1 MDFLEYLS
9 VQHKIML
16 NPQQEQAVLTID
28 GATLLLA
35 VPGSGKTT
43 VIITRLGNMIFNHQ
57 IPPERILNITFS
69 RASAR
74 DMKLR
79 FTKIFGSSLGERVEF
94 NTMHA
99 FCNNVIIECYKY
111 DNLTKPEITS
121 NSFSMI
127 KKIYIDRTKTYGGDE
142 VIKNIINKISYSTNM
157 LLPPE
162 KVKEIEVAGCDFY
175 GIYNEYM

>member
-57 IPPERILNITFS
+57 IPPELILNISFS
-69 RASAR
+69 RASAHDLKSR
-74 DMKLR
+74 FVKL
-79 FTKIFGSSLGERVEF
+79 FGPDPDGRVEIR
-94 NTMHA
+94 TIHS
-99 FCNNVIIECYKY
+99 FCLKVLKECYSAENKVVPKLIE
-111 DNLTKPEITS
+111 DH
-121 NSFSMI
+121 FSRI
-127 KKIYIDRTKTYGGDE
+127 KKLYVEQTKKYIGDE
-142 VIKNIINKISYSTNM
+142 IIKEIIQKISYSTNM
-157 LLPPE
+157 LLPLE